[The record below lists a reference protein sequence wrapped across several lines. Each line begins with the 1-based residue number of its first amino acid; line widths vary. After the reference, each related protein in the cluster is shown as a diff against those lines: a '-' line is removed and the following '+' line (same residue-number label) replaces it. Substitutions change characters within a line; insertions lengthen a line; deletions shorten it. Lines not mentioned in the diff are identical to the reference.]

1 MKNQSGLLVI
11 CSLILFLLPLVS
23 FAHEV
28 YKGRVVDARTQ
39 EPLQGAAILA
49 ESLPYG
55 TNTDELGNFTLQ
67 TETPIEAV
75 VVSYLGYETQRV
87 DLTGAGRFVL
97 IELQPTAIN
106 LQQITISETPDPLK
120 TLIDLDV
127 RVRGVNTSQE
137 VLRSVPGLVI
147 AQHAGGGKAE
157 QIFLRGF
164 DIDHGTDIAIWVDGM
179 PVNMVS
185 HAHGQGYADLHFL
198 IPELI
203 QRVEFGKGPFNPA
216 YGNFSTAGQVEF
228 HTPDV
233 PEHSLFQVQ
242 TGRFNTQR
250 ALAISEVLG
259 QKARQNGQY
268 AYFASEYQFTDGPF
282 DSPQNFNRLNLFGK
296 YTYRMDNGGLLR
308 VQGSLL
314 KSKWDA
320 SGQIPQRAIDQG
332 IITRFG
338 AIDDTEGGTTS
349 RSNLSVEFTRSM
361 PGDAFLN
368 QQIYWVDYDFELY
381 SNFTFFLND
390 PVNGDQIRQ
399 KENRSIFGYQG
410 KYERQTLLGPLR
422 FTTTG
427 GWGLRYDEVN
437 NNELSR
443 SLNRQI
449 TTQRLSLGE
458 VNELNAFAYV
468 AEEVFFGQ
476 RWTLQAALRLDF
488 FRSEYNDHLQPLY
501 KTQSAQ
507 KAILG
512 PKLSLVYDWLP
523 NFQWFLKS
531 GVGFHS
537 NDTRVVVAQ
546 NGTDILPAAYG
557 VDFGFNAKPAERV
570 FFHLAGWYLFLQQEF
585 VYVGDEAV
593 VEPSGRTRRVGLDAS
608 LRYQLSPVLFADADL
623 CLANGRSI
631 DDPEG
636 ANAIPL
642 APRFTSS
649 GGLVLNRP
657 KGFNGSLRY
666 RFVQKRPANPEGT
679 VEALGYF
686 LLDAGVNYTRPRFE
700 ISLHMENL
708 LNADW
713 NEAQFDTE
721 SRLFNELEPVSELHF
736 TPGAPFFWKLGFAW
750 KL

>member
-1 MKNQSGLLVI
+1 MRSPGLLH
-11 CSLILFLLPLVS
+11 SLSIGLLTFLPFFS
-23 FAHEV
+23 FGHEV
-28 YKGRVVDARTQ
+28 YKGRVIDARTQ
-39 EPLQGAAILA
+39 EPLQGATILA

-55 TNTDELGNFTLQ
+55 TNTDEQGNFVLQ
-67 TETPIEAV
+67 SETPVEAI
-75 VVSYLGYETQRV
+75 VVSFLGYETQRIA
-87 DLTGAGRFVL
+87 LSGPERFVL
-97 IELQPTAIN
+97 IELQATAIS

-127 RVRGVNTSQE
+127 RVRGVNSSQE

-185 HAHGQGYADLHFL
+185 HAHGQGYADLHFV

-203 QRVEFGKGPFNPA
+203 QRVGFGKGPYNPA
-216 YGNFSTAGQVEF
+216 FGNFSTAGQVEF

-233 PEHSLFQVQ
+233 PEQSLFKIQS
-242 TGRFNTQR
+242 GRFNTQR

-268 AYFASEYQFTDGPF
+268 AYVASEYQFTDGPF
-282 DSPQNFNRLNLFGK
+282 ESPQNFNRLNLFGK
-296 YTYRMDNGGLLR
+296 YTYRMANGDLLR
-308 VQGSLL
+308 IQGSML

-332 IITRFG
+332 IINRFE
-338 AIDDTEGGTTS
+338 AIDDTEGGATR
-349 RSNLSVEFTRSM
+349 RSNLSVELTRNM

-381 SNFTFFLND
+381 SNFTFFLHD

-399 KENRSIFGYQG
+399 EEHRSIFGYQG

-427 GWGLRYDEVN
+427 GWGLRYDQVN
-437 NNELSR
+437 DNELSR
-443 SLNRQI
+443 SLNRQ
-449 TTQRLSLGE
+449 TTTERLALGD
-458 VNELNAFAYV
+458 VHELNAFAYL
-468 AEEVFFGQ
+468 AEEILFGQ
-476 RWTLQAALRLDF
+476 RWTLQGALRLDF
-488 FRSEYNDHLQPLY
+488 FRSEYYDQLQTQY
-501 KTQSAQ
+501 RTQSAQ
-507 KAILG
+507 KAFLG
-512 PKLSLVYDWLP
+512 PKLSLVYDWRP
-523 NFQWFLKS
+523 NFQWVLKS
-531 GVGFHS
+531 GIGFHS
-537 NDTRVVVAQ
+537 NDTRVVVAR
-546 NGTDILPAAYG
+546 NGAGILPAAYG
-557 VDFGFNAKPAERV
+557 VDFGFHAKPVERL

-585 VYVGDEAV
+585 VYVGDEAI
-593 VEPSGRTRRVGLDAS
+593 VEAGGRTRRIGLDAS

-623 CLANGRSI
+623 SVANGRSV

-636 ANAIPL
+636 ADAIPL
-642 APRFTSS
+642 APRLTSS
-649 GGLVLNRP
+649 GGLAFNQP

-666 RFVQKRPANPEGT
+666 RYVQKRPANPEGT

-686 LLDAGVNYTRPRFE
+686 LLDAGINYTRPRYE
-700 ISLHMENL
+700 ISLRMENL

-736 TPGAPFFWKLGFAW
+736 TPGAPFFWKVSLSFF
-750 KL
+750 L

>member
-1 MKNQSGLLVI
+1 MRSLSLPRYLSIGLLG
-11 CSLILFLLPLVS
+11 FLPFLS
-23 FAHEV
+23 FGHEV

-39 EPLQGAAILA
+39 EPLQGATILA

-55 TNTDELGNFTLQ
+55 TNTDEQGNFVLQ
-67 TETPIEAV
+67 SETPVEAI
-75 VVSYLGYETQRV
+75 VVSFLGYETQRIAIS
-87 DLTGAGRFVL
+87 GPERFVL
-97 IELQPTAIN
+97 IELQATAIN

-127 RVRGVNTSQE
+127 RLRGVNSSQE

-164 DIDHGTDIAIWVDGM
+164 DIDHGTDIAIWVDGL

-185 HAHGQGYADLHFL
+185 HAHGQGYADLHFV

-203 QRVEFGKGPFNPA
+203 QRVEFGKGPYNPA
-216 YGNFSTAGQVEF
+216 FGNFSTAGQVEF

-233 PEHSLFQVQ
+233 PEQSLFKIQS
-242 TGRFNTQR
+242 GRFNTQR

-268 AYFASEYQFTDGPF
+268 AYVASEYQFTDGPF
-282 DSPQNFNRLNLFGK
+282 ESPQNFNRLNLFGK
-296 YTYRMDNGGLLR
+296 YTYRMANGDLLR
-308 VQGSLL
+308 IQGSML

-320 SGQIPQRAIDQG
+320 SGQIPQRAIDRG
-332 IITRFG
+332 IINRFG
-338 AIDDTEGGTTS
+338 AIDDTEGGATS
-349 RSNLSVEFTRSM
+349 RSNLSAELTRNM

-399 KENRSIFGYQG
+399 KEHRSIFGYQG

-427 GWGLRYDEVN
+427 GWGLRYDQVN
-437 NNELSR
+437 DNELSR
-443 SLNRQI
+443 SLNRQ
-449 TTQRLSLGE
+449 TTTERLSLGD
-458 VNELNAFAYV
+458 VNELNASPTLQRRSFR
-468 AEEVFFGQ
+468 Q
-476 RWTLQAALRLDF
+476 RWTLQGALRLDF
-488 FRSEYNDHLQPLY
+488 FRSEYNDQLQTRY
-501 KTQSAQ
+501 RTQSAQ
-507 KAILG
+507 KAFLG
-512 PKLSLVYDWLP
+512 PKLSLVYDWMP

-546 NGTDILPAAYG
+546 NGVEILPAAYG

-570 FFHLAGWYLFLQQEF
+570 FFHLAAWYLFLQQEF
-585 VYVGDEAV
+585 VYVGDEAI
-593 VEPSGRTRRVGLDAS
+593 VEPSGRTRRIGLDAS

-623 CLANGRSI
+623 SLTNGRSV

-636 ANAIPL
+636 ADAIPL
-642 APRFTSS
+642 APRLTSS
-649 GGLVLNRP
+649 GGLVFNQST
-657 KGFNGSLRY
+657 GFNGSFRY
-666 RFVQKRPANPEGT
+666 RYVQKRPANPEGT

-686 LLDAGVNYTRPRFE
+686 LLDAGVNYTRPKFE
-700 ISLHMENL
+700 IGLHLENL

-736 TPGAPFFWKLGFAW
+736 TPGAPFFWKVSLSFF
-750 KL
+750 L